1 MVSSS
6 YRFGWK
12 LKPASIDSDVRIF
25 YVKEMEMSWLIAL
38 MGLSVVATIGAGF
51 WLEMKP
57 RQLPTPAWLKGGL
70 LANLALFATG
80 MAGAMLMGV
89 GDVMAAEPMAG
100 AAMEIT
106 LGKGLALLGI
116 GLPTGLAAIGAAIA
130 LGPIGSASLAV
141 IAEKPEMFGRTLIY
155 MGLAEGIAIYGLV
168 MSILLLG
175 KL

>member
-1 MVSSS
+1 
-6 YRFGWK
+6 
-12 LKPASIDSDVRIF
+12 
-25 YVKEMEMSWLIAL
+25 MSWLIAL
-38 MGLSVVATIGAGF
+38 MVLPVAATLGAGI

-57 RQLPTPAWLKGGL
+57 RSVPAGWLKGSL
-70 LANLALFATG
+70 FANVALFG
-80 MAGAMLMGV
+80 LGLAGVMLLGV
-89 GDVMAAEPMAG
+89 QDVLAAEPAATAAG
-100 AAMEIT
+100 AIT
-106 LGKGLALLGI
+106 LGQGLALLGI

-130 LGPIGSASLAV
+130 LGPIGSAALAV